1 MADRRV
7 KVGLELEASG
17 FEAGAKRAQRAAEG
31 LGSATEKVGED
42 AKKAA
47 AASER
52 ASQQMAAAQEKARV
66 AQDKAADAVGRLR
79 VAQERL
85 EAARGSGNA
94 ARIAAAEEAVA
105 KAQRDV
111 ESTARRAADAHAA
124 YEDAAGR
131 AEVAARELG
140 DEMDKASSKSGR
152 FADGIRSNSAD
163 LQTAGTALAAV
174 GAGLTAASVGAGKAA
189 MDWESAFAG
198 VKKTV
203 DDSTEGYA
211 QLEGELR
218 NLATTLPASHQE
230 IAAVAEAAGQLGV
243 KRDDIVGFTATMI
256 DLGETTNLT
265 ADEAATNIA
274 QISNVMGTM
283 DREGSEGVARFGA
296 ALVELG
302 NNGASTEKEILDMA
316 QRIAGAASTVGASE
330 SDVLALSNTL
340 ASMGIRAEQG
350 GGVAT
355 RVILKMRS
363 AVDEGGESL
372 ETFAQVAGTS
382 AEEFAAKFRSAPM
395 EALDLVAQG
404 IGRVNTEGGNVTATL
419 ADMGIKGT
427 EETQVMLALAS
438 AGDLLSESLRMG
450 DEAWASNSA
459 LAAEAAKRYETS
471 EARIRMAW
479 NGIMDAAID
488 AGGAILPVAADLAES
503 VATVVGAFQ
512 SLPDPIKEGLGA
524 VAGIGGVAL
533 TAAGGFM
540 VLAPRVLEAKDALA
554 RLTGKASAA
563 PVQIDAVGV
572 AAERSTRKLT
582 PFGKAVFGVGKAL
595 GGLATAAAA
604 GITIGAFVPSGA
616 TAEAD
621 ALAAAVTRIG
631 TGGEQAALGIDELN
645 KAFTGKGNWFDGLD
659 VQGIDEAFRIMGN
672 PSVADNV
679 DQIASKVLTFGTR
692 SSTNVEFA
700 KKNFEALDQQLAG
713 MAQGG
718 SLDAA
723 KATFEQLSEA
733 AKAQGVE
740 QEKVNELFPAYAAAL
755 SRAEAEAA
763 AAASSTGEAAGATD
777 ALAAALGD
785 AAGPASDTAESLG
798 ALGQVDAGSNVGGI
812 AEAMGVLTD
821 EATEL
826 DDKLDGVL
834 DALTRMGV
842 LESNAISATMGYQE
856 ALENLA
862 TTAAE
867 NAATLDLTTEAGRN
881 NMSALQGLADAGR
894 DLLDANARAGESQ
907 GTLRDGLIDTY
918 NTLVENAQAMG
929 QSATEAD
936 ALARKLMGIPANVDV
951 ETYLSDAALVAAEAT
966 GNAIEAIPG
975 YRGVTV
981 AVTADGTVGEVQAS
995 IDQVDGKTVYMY
1007 VTTDGTKEQV
1017 QQEIREINGKQVPV
1031 WVTDDGTVVGTQE
1044 DIFAITGKNVD
1055 ISAIAHTGD
1064 AEGALNYAA
1073 RNRTVSIFAKYVGMP
1088 SAEDRTNWARNNT
1101 TGIFPNRAK
1110 GGIASLRGYSTGGRL
1125 PYTGRGT
1132 DMILGVT
1139 GSGTPIARVD
1149 DGEWIINQKASKQ
1162 FHGVLSAINR
1172 GDPSVKHL
1180 AGYAGGGRAGREW
1193 SAAAV
1198 NPVVNVTTP
1207 AAPGLDAGALE
1218 AAVASGMARYRPVF
1232 KMGSYEVAGVMRDA
1246 QDYMGGW

>member
-1 MADRRV
+1 M
-7 KVGLELEASG
+7 VGQDL
-17 FEAGAKRAQRAAEG
+17 
-31 LGSATEKVGED
+31 TV
-42 AKKAA
+42 
-47 AASER
+47 
-52 ASQQMAAAQEKARV
+52 KARYE
-66 AQDKAADAVGRLR
+66 ADV
-79 VAQERL
+79 
-85 EAARGSGNA
+85 SSYNA
-94 ARIAAAEEAVA
+94 AMQA
-105 KAQRDV
+105 
-111 ESTARRAADAHAA
+111 
-124 YEDAAGR
+124 
-131 AEVAARELG
+131 AARET
-140 DEMDKASSKSGR
+140 DKLATAADRTGR
-152 FADGIRSNSAD
+152 TVKGMADQTVQAGTRTGRVFDGLRKNSAD
-163 LQTAGTALAAV
+163 LETAGTSLAAV
-174 GAGLTAASVGAGKAA
+174 GAGALAFSAGTGKLA

-218 NLATTLPASHQE
+218 NLAKTLPATHTE
-230 IAAVAEAAGQLGV
+230 VAAVAEAAGQLGV
-243 KRDDIVGFTATMI
+243 ARDDIVGFTATMI

-265 ADEAATNIA
+265 ADEAATAIA

-283 DREGSEGVARFGA
+283 DREGSEGVERFGA

-302 NNGASTEKEILDMA
+302 NNGASTESEILDMA

-355 RVILKMRS
+355 RVIIKMRS

-372 ETFAQVAGTS
+372 ETFARVAGTS
-382 AEEFAAKFRSAPM
+382 AEEFAAKFRSSPM

-404 IGRVNTEGGNVTATL
+404 IGRVNTEGGNVSATL
-419 ADMGIKGT
+419 SDLGVKGT

-450 DEAWASNSA
+450 EEAWKSNSA
-459 LAAEAAKRYETS
+459 LAEEAQKRYETS
-471 EARIRMAW
+471 EARIQIAW
-479 NGIMDAAID
+479 NNIKDAAID
-488 AGGAILPVAADLAES
+488 AGGAILPVAANIAEGVGGIVGAFTDLPGPVKGAAGAIAGVGGVAATAGGALLLLAPRAVETYDAFRRLAPEGSKAAGAIGKVGKAAGIASAALVGFSVLKGLANDAAPATKGLEETTNAVLRLKDAAEGDFTSLDELFSSGDSIRDLGDAIKYADPSDIDAHMESFGATVLGLETPAARAREQFDTLGKTLATMDAESAAEQFRKLREAAEAEGSTMLSTWEGVKEYMPAYAES
-503 VATVVGAFQ
+503 V
-512 SLPDPIKEGLGA
+512 E
-524 VAGIGGVAL
+524 
-533 TAAGGFM
+533 AASN
-540 VLAPRVLEAKDALA
+540 A
-554 RLTGKASAA
+554 TGKAADEA
-563 PVQIDAVGV
+563 TLYGIAMGHLPDYMQPAQEATEGV
-572 AAERSTRKLT
+572 
-582 PFGKAVFGVGKAL
+582 
-595 GGLATAAAA
+595 ATAAED
-604 GITIGAFVPSGA
+604 A
-616 TAEAD
+616 T
-621 ALAAAVTRIG
+621 
-631 TGGEQAALGIDELN
+631 
-645 KAFTGKGNWFDGLD
+645 
-659 VQGIDEAFRIMGN
+659 
-672 PSVADNV
+672 
-679 DQIASKVLTFGTR
+679 
-692 SSTNVEFA
+692 
-700 KKNFEALDQQLAG
+700 
-713 MAQGG
+713 
-718 SLDAA
+718 
-723 KATFEQLSEA
+723 
-733 AKAQGVE
+733 
-740 QEKVNELFPAYAAAL
+740 
-755 SRAEAEAA
+755 
-763 AAASSTGEAAGATD
+763 
-777 ALAAALGD
+777 
-785 AAGPASDTAESLG
+785 ESLG

-842 LESNAISATMGYQE
+842 LESNAISATIGYQE
-856 ALENLA
+856 ALEDLA
-862 TTAAE
+862 ATAAE

-894 DLLDANARAGESQ
+894 ELLDANVRAGESQ

-981 AVTADGTVGEVQAS
+981 AVTEDGTVGEVQAS

-1055 ISAIAHTGD
+1055 VTAIAHTSE
-1064 AEGALNYAA
+1064 AERELNRAA
-1073 RNRTVSIFAKYVGMP
+1073 RTRY
-1088 SAEDRTNWARNNT
+1088 AEVVLTARYGDST
-1101 TGIFPNRAK
+1101 QKAAP
-1110 GGIASLRGYSTGGRL
+1110 GYSQAFASGGVARLPGYSSGGRL
-1125 PYTGRGT
+1125 PYTGLGT

-1139 GSGTPIARVD
+1139 GAGTPIARVD
-1149 DGEWIINQKASKQ
+1149 DGEWIINQKASKR

-1172 GDPSVKHL
+1172 GDPSVRHL
-1180 AGYAGGGRAGREW
+1180 AGYAGGGRPGREW
-1193 SAAAV
+1193 SATSI
-1198 NPVVNVTTP
+1198 NPVVNVTAP
-1207 AAPGLDAGALE
+1207 AGQGLDPGALE
-1218 AAVASGMARYRPVF
+1218 AAVAAGMARYRPVF
-1232 KMGSYEVAGVMRDA
+1232 KIGSYEVAGVMREA

>member
-1125 PYTGRGT
+1125 PYTGLGT

>member
-31 LGSATEKVGED
+31 LGAATEKMG
-42 AKKAA
+42 A
-47 AASER
+47 R
-52 ASQQMAAAQEKARV
+52 A
-66 AQDKAADAVGRLR
+66 DKAAGGMSKVFDSV
-79 VAQERL
+79 
-85 EAARGSGNA
+85 
-94 ARIAAAEEAVA
+94 
-105 KAQRDV
+105 
-111 ESTARRAADAHAA
+111 RA
-124 YEDAAGR
+124 
-131 AEVAARELG
+131 
-140 DEMDKASSKSGR
+140 
-152 FADGIRSNSAD
+152 NSAD
-163 LQTAGTALAAV
+163 LETAGTSLAAV
-174 GAGLTAASVGAGKAA
+174 GAGLTVASVGMGKAA
-189 MDWESAFAG
+189 MDWESALAG

-203 DDSTEGYA
+203 DDSAEGYA

-243 KRDDIVGFTATMI
+243 KRDDIVGFTSTMV

-265 ADEAATNIA
+265 ADEAATAIA

-283 DREGSEGVARFGA
+283 DREGSEGVERFGA
-296 ALVELG
+296 TLVELG
-302 NNGASTEKEILDMA
+302 NNGASTESEILEMA
-316 QRIAGAASTVGASE
+316 QRIAGAAKTVGASE
-330 SDVLALSNTL
+330 ADVLALSNTL

-382 AEEFAAKFRSAPM
+382 AEEFAAKFRSSPM

-404 IGRVNTEGGNVTATL
+404 IGRVNTEGGNVSATL
-419 ADMGIKGT
+419 SDLGVKGT

-450 DEAWASNSA
+450 EEAWKSNSA
-459 LAAEAAKRYETS
+459 LAEEAQKRYETS
-471 EARIRMAW
+471 EARIQIAW
-479 NGIMDAAID
+479 NNIKDAAID
-488 AGGAILPVAADLAES
+488 AGGAILPVVANIAEG
-503 VATVVGAFQ
+503 VGGVVGAFTD
-512 SLPDPIKEGLGA
+512 LPGPVKGA
-524 VAGIGGVAL
+524 AGAIAGVGGVAA
-533 TAAGGFM
+533 TAGGALLL
-540 VLAPRVLEAKDALA
+540 LAPRAVETYDAFRRLAPEGSKAAGAIGKVGKAAGIASAALVGFSVLKGWANDAAPATKGLEETTNAVLRLKDAANGDFTALDDLFSSGDSIRDLGDAIKYADPSDMDAHMESFGSTVLGLETPAARAREQFDTLGKTLA
-554 RLTGKASAA
+554 TMDAEDAAEQFRKLREAAEAEGSTMLSTWEGVKEYMPAYAESVEAASNATGKAADEATLYGIAMGHLPSYMQPAQEA
-563 PVQIDAVGV
+563 TEGV
-572 AAERSTRKLT
+572 
-582 PFGKAVFGVGKAL
+582 
-595 GGLATAAAA
+595 ATAAED
-604 GITIGAFVPSGA
+604 A
-616 TAEAD
+616 T
-621 ALAAAVTRIG
+621 
-631 TGGEQAALGIDELN
+631 
-645 KAFTGKGNWFDGLD
+645 
-659 VQGIDEAFRIMGN
+659 
-672 PSVADNV
+672 
-679 DQIASKVLTFGTR
+679 
-692 SSTNVEFA
+692 
-700 KKNFEALDQQLAG
+700 
-713 MAQGG
+713 
-718 SLDAA
+718 
-723 KATFEQLSEA
+723 
-733 AKAQGVE
+733 
-740 QEKVNELFPAYAAAL
+740 
-755 SRAEAEAA
+755 
-763 AAASSTGEAAGATD
+763 
-777 ALAAALGD
+777 
-785 AAGPASDTAESLG
+785 ESLG

-862 TTAAE
+862 ATAAE

-894 DLLDANARAGESQ
+894 ELLDANVRAGESQ

-918 NTLVENAQAMG
+918 STLVANAQAMG

-981 AVTADGTVGEVQAS
+981 AVTEDGTVGEVQAS

-1055 ISAIAHTGD
+1055 VTAIARTSE
-1064 AEGALNYAA
+1064 AENALNYAA
-1073 RNRTVSIFAKYVGMP
+1073 RTRYATVVL
-1088 SAEDRTNWARNNT
+1088 TARYGDST
-1101 TGIFPNRAK
+1101 QKAAP
-1110 GGIASLRGYSTGGRL
+1110 GYSQAFASGGVARLPGYSSGGRL
-1125 PYTGRGT
+1125 PHTGLGT

-1139 GSGTPIARVD
+1139 GAGMPIARVD
-1149 DGEWIINQKASKQ
+1149 DGEWIINQKASKR

-1172 GDPSVKHL
+1172 GDPSVRHL
-1180 AGYAGGGRAGREW
+1180 AGYAGGGRPGREW
-1193 SAAAV
+1193 SANSI
-1198 NPVVNVTTP
+1198 NPVVNVNTP
-1207 AAPGLDAGALE
+1207 AAPGVDVNAIAS
-1218 AAVASGMARYRPVF
+1218 AV
-1232 KMGSYEVAGVMRDA
+1232 VAGVAALPAPRIVFGERQVA
-1246 QDYMGGW
+1246 SVVRESLRYAER

>member
-52 ASQQMAAAQEKARV
+52 ASQQMAAAQEKARI

-152 FADGIRSNSAD
+152 FAEGIRSNSAD

-174 GAGLTAASVGAGKAA
+174 GAGLTAASVGMGKAA

-203 DDSTEGYA
+203 DDSAEGYA

-243 KRDDIVGFTATMI
+243 KRDDIVGFTSTMV

-265 ADEAATNIA
+265 ADEAATAIA

-283 DREGSEGVARFGA
+283 DREGAEGVERFGA
-296 ALVELG
+296 TLVELG
-302 NNGASTEKEILDMA
+302 NNGASTESEILEMA
-316 QRIAGAASTVGASE
+316 QRIAGAAKTVGASE

-340 ASMGIRAEQG
+340 ASMGVRAEQG

-355 RVILKMRS
+355 RVILKMS
-363 AVDEGGESL
+363 AAVDEGGESL
-372 ETFAQVAGTS
+372 ESFAQVAGTS
-382 AEEFAAKFRSAPM
+382 AEEFAAKFRSSPM

-404 IGRVNTEGGNVTATL
+404 IGRVNAEGGNVTATL
-419 ADMGIKGT
+419 QEMGIKGT

-450 DEAWASNSA
+450 EEAWASNSA
-459 LAAEAAKRYETS
+459 LAEEAQKRYETA

-488 AGGAILPVAADLAES
+488 AGGAILPVVANIAEGVAGAADTFTSLPGAVKGGAGALTGLAGVAATAGGALLLLAPRAMDTYDAFRRLAPEGSKAAGAIGKVGKAAGIASAALVGFSVLKGWANDAAPATKGLEETANAMLRLKDAAEGDFTALDDLFSSGESIRDLGDAIRYADPSDMDAHMESFGSTVLGLETPAARAREQFDTLGKTLATMDAESAAEQFRKLRDAAEAEGSTMLSTWEGVKEYMPAYAES
-503 VATVVGAFQ
+503 V
-512 SLPDPIKEGLGA
+512 E
-524 VAGIGGVAL
+524 
-533 TAAGGFM
+533 AASN
-540 VLAPRVLEAKDALA
+540 A
-554 RLTGKASAA
+554 TGKAADEA
-563 PVQIDAVGV
+563 TLYGIAMGHLPDYMQPAQDATEGV
-572 AAERSTRKLT
+572 
-582 PFGKAVFGVGKAL
+582 
-595 GGLATAAAA
+595 ATAAED
-604 GITIGAFVPSGA
+604 A
-616 TAEAD
+616 T
-621 ALAAAVTRIG
+621 
-631 TGGEQAALGIDELN
+631 
-645 KAFTGKGNWFDGLD
+645 
-659 VQGIDEAFRIMGN
+659 
-672 PSVADNV
+672 
-679 DQIASKVLTFGTR
+679 
-692 SSTNVEFA
+692 
-700 KKNFEALDQQLAG
+700 
-713 MAQGG
+713 
-718 SLDAA
+718 
-723 KATFEQLSEA
+723 
-733 AKAQGVE
+733 
-740 QEKVNELFPAYAAAL
+740 
-755 SRAEAEAA
+755 
-763 AAASSTGEAAGATD
+763 
-777 ALAAALGD
+777 
-785 AAGPASDTAESLG
+785 ESLG

-894 DLLDANARAGESQ
+894 ELLDANVRAGESQ

-918 NTLVENAQAMG
+918 STLVENAQAMG

-981 AVTADGTVGEVQAS
+981 AVTEDGTVGEVQAS

-1007 VTTDGTKEQV
+1007 VTTDGTKERV

-1031 WVTDDGTVVGTQE
+1031 WVTDNGTVVGTQE

-1055 ISAIAHTGD
+1055 VTAIPHTSA
-1064 AEGALNYAA
+1064 AENALNYAA
-1073 RNRTVSIFAKYVGMP
+1073 RTRY
-1088 SAEDRTNWARNNT
+1088 AEVVLTARYGDST
-1101 TGIFPNRAK
+1101 QKAAP
-1110 GGIASLRGYSTGGRL
+1110 GYSQAFASGGVARLPGYSSGGRL
-1125 PYTGRGT
+1125 PYTGLGT

-1139 GSGTPIARVD
+1139 GAGMPIARVD
-1149 DGEWIINQKASKQ
+1149 DGEWIINQKASKR

-1172 GDPSVKHL
+1172 GDPSVRHL
-1180 AGYAGGGRAGREW
+1180 AGYAGGGRPGREW
-1193 SAAAV
+1193 SATSI
-1198 NPVVNVTTP
+1198 NPVVNVNTP
-1207 AAPGLDAGALE
+1207 AGQGINPGELE
-1218 AAVASGMARYRPVF
+1218 AAVAAGMARYRPVF
-1232 KMGSYEVAGVMRDA
+1232 KIGSYEVAGVMREA

>member
-31 LGSATEKVGED
+31 LGAATDKLGGQ
-42 AKKAA
+42 A
-47 AASER
+47 
-52 ASQQMAAAQEKARV
+52 
-66 AQDKAADAVGRLR
+66 DKAAGGMSKVSDSV
-79 VAQERL
+79 
-85 EAARGSGNA
+85 
-94 ARIAAAEEAVA
+94 
-105 KAQRDV
+105 
-111 ESTARRAADAHAA
+111 RA
-124 YEDAAGR
+124 
-131 AEVAARELG
+131 
-140 DEMDKASSKSGR
+140 
-152 FADGIRSNSAD
+152 NSAD
-163 LQTAGTALAAV
+163 LQTAGTSLAAV

-198 VKKTV
+198 VKKTNDGTV
-203 DDSTEGYA
+203 EQIA
-211 QLEGELR
+211 QLEQGLR
-218 NLATTLPASHQE
+218 DMTAVLPASHAE
-230 IAAVAEAAGQLGV
+230 IAGVAEAAGQLGV
-243 KRDDIVGFTATMI
+243 GIEDVQDFTKVMI
-256 DLGETTNLT
+256 DLGESTNMT
-265 ADEAATNIA
+265 SEQAATNF
-274 QISNVMGTM
+274 
-283 DREGSEGVARFGA
+283 ARFANIMQMSLSDVDRLGS
-296 ALVELG
+296 VVVDLG
-302 NNGASTEKEILDMA
+302 NNFATTESEISEMSMRL
-316 QRIAGAASTVGASE
+316 AGVGQQMGMTE
-330 SDVLALSNTL
+330 GDV
-340 ASMGIRAEQG
+340 M
-350 GGVAT
+350 GVAT
-355 RVILKMRS
+355 AMSSVGIE
-363 AVDEGGESL
+363 AEAGGTAMSMVMKKIDADVRAGGDAL
-372 ETFAQVAGTS
+372 AGWAQASGRS
-382 AEEFAAKFRSAPM
+382 AEEFGAAWQSRPA
-395 EALDLVAQG
+395 EALDMLVTG
-404 IGRVNTEGGNVTATL
+404 L
-419 ADMGIKGT
+419 ADAKGRGEDMNAILADLGVTGIR
-427 EETQVMLALAS
+427 ESDSLIRLAGAS
-438 AGDLLSESLRMG
+438 GLLTDAIEVG
-450 DEAWASNSA
+450 NTAWEQNSA
-459 LAAEAAKRYETS
+459 LTEEASKRYETA

-488 AGGAILPVAADLAES
+488 AGGAILPVAADLAEQI
-503 VATVVGAFQ
+503 ATVVGAFQ

-554 RLTGKASAA
+554 RLTGQASAA

-621 ALAAAVTRIG
+621 ALAAAITRIG
-631 TGGEQAALGIDELN
+631 TGGEQAALGIDELD
-645 KAFTGKGNWFDGLD
+645 KAFTGNGNWFDGLD

-700 KKNFEALDQQLAG
+700 KKNFEALDQQLAS

-723 KATFEQLSEA
+723 KASFEQLAEK
-733 AKAQGVE
+733 AKAQGVS
-740 QEKVNELFPAYAAAL
+740 QEKLNELFPAYAAAL
-755 SRAEAEAA
+755 SRAEAEAS

-798 ALGQVDAGSNVGGI
+798 ALGQVDADSNVGGI

-856 ALENLA
+856 ALEGLA
-862 TTAAE
+862 SAAEE

-894 DLLDANARAGESQ
+894 ELLDANVRAGESQ

-918 NTLVENAQAMG
+918 DTLVANAEAMG
-929 QSATEAD
+929 ESATEAD

-981 AVTADGTVGEVQAS
+981 AVTEDGTVGEVQAS

-1031 WVTDDGTVVGTQE
+1031 WVTDNGTVVGTQE
-1044 DIFAITGKNVD
+1044 DIFAITGKDVD
-1055 ISAIAHTGD
+1055 ISAIAHTGQ
-1064 AEGALNYAA
+1064 AEGELNYAA
-1073 RNRTVSIFAKYVGMP
+1073 RSRTVSIFAKYVGMP

-1125 PYTGRGT
+1125 PYTGLGT

-1139 GSGTPIARVD
+1139 GSGMPIARVD
-1149 DGEWIINQKASKQ
+1149 DGEWIINQKASKR

-1172 GDPSVKHL
+1172 GDPSVRHL
-1180 AGYAGGGRAGREW
+1180 AGYAGGGRPGREW
-1193 SAAAV
+1193 SATSI
-1198 NPVVNVTTP
+1198 NPVVNVTAP
-1207 AAPGLDAGALE
+1207 AGQGINPGELE
-1218 AAVASGMARYRPVF
+1218 AAVAAGMARYRPIF
-1232 KMGSYEVAGVMRDA
+1232 KIGSYEVAGIMREA
-1246 QDYMGGW
+1246 QDYTGGR

>member
-31 LGSATEKVGED
+31 LGAATDKLGGQ
-42 AKKAA
+42 A
-47 AASER
+47 
-52 ASQQMAAAQEKARV
+52 
-66 AQDKAADAVGRLR
+66 DKAAGGMSK
-79 VAQERL
+79 VAD
-85 EAARGSGNA
+85 S
-94 ARIAAAEEAVA
+94 V
-105 KAQRDV
+105 
-111 ESTARRAADAHAA
+111 RA
-124 YEDAAGR
+124 
-131 AEVAARELG
+131 
-140 DEMDKASSKSGR
+140 
-152 FADGIRSNSAD
+152 NSAD
-163 LQTAGTALAAV
+163 LQTAGTSLAAV

-218 NLATTLPASHQE
+218 NLAKTLPATHTE
-230 IAAVAEAAGQLGV
+230 VAAVAEAAGQLGV
-243 KRDDIVGFTATMI
+243 ARDDIVGFTATMI

-265 ADEAATNIA
+265 ADEAATAIA

-283 DREGSEGVARFGA
+283 DREGSEGVERFGA

-302 NNGASTEKEILDMA
+302 NNGASTESEILDMA

-355 RVILKMRS
+355 RVIIKMRS

-372 ETFAQVAGTS
+372 ETFARVAGTS
-382 AEEFAAKFRSAPM
+382 AEEFAAKFRSSPM

-404 IGRVNTEGGNVTATL
+404 IGRVNTEGGNVSATL
-419 ADMGIKGT
+419 SDLGVKGT

-450 DEAWASNSA
+450 EEAWASNSA
-459 LAAEAAKRYETS
+459 LAAEAEKRYETA
-471 EARIRMAW
+471 EARIQIAW
-479 NGIMDAAID
+479 NQIKDAAID
-488 AGGAILPVAADLAES
+488 AGGAILPVAANIAEG
-503 VATVVGAFQ
+503 VGGVVGAFTD
-512 SLPDPIKEGLGA
+512 LPGPVKGA
-524 VAGIGGVAL
+524 VGAIAGVGGVAA
-533 TAAGGFM
+533 TAAGALLMLTPRAADTVAAFSR
-540 VLAPRVLEAKDALA
+540 LAEKSPATARGLTNVGKAAGAASAAIIAFSMLKGLANDAAPATKGLEETANAMLRLKDAAEGDFTALDDLFSSGESIRDLGDAIKYADPSDIDAHMESFGATVLGLETPAARAREQFDTLGKTLA
-554 RLTGKASAA
+554 TMDAETAAEQFRKLREAAEAEGSTMLSTWEGVKKYMPAYAKSVEAASNATGKAADEA
-563 PVQIDAVGV
+563 TLYGIAMGHLPDYMQPAQEATEGV
-572 AAERSTRKLT
+572 
-582 PFGKAVFGVGKAL
+582 
-595 GGLATAAAA
+595 ATAAED
-604 GITIGAFVPSGA
+604 A
-616 TAEAD
+616 T
-621 ALAAAVTRIG
+621 
-631 TGGEQAALGIDELN
+631 
-645 KAFTGKGNWFDGLD
+645 
-659 VQGIDEAFRIMGN
+659 
-672 PSVADNV
+672 
-679 DQIASKVLTFGTR
+679 
-692 SSTNVEFA
+692 
-700 KKNFEALDQQLAG
+700 
-713 MAQGG
+713 
-718 SLDAA
+718 
-723 KATFEQLSEA
+723 
-733 AKAQGVE
+733 
-740 QEKVNELFPAYAAAL
+740 
-755 SRAEAEAA
+755 
-763 AAASSTGEAAGATD
+763 
-777 ALAAALGD
+777 
-785 AAGPASDTAESLG
+785 ESLG

-894 DLLDANARAGESQ
+894 ELLDANARAGESQ

-1031 WVTDDGTVVGTQE
+1031 WVTDNGTVVGTQE
-1044 DIFAITGKNVD
+1044 DIFALTGKNVD
-1055 ISAIAHTGD
+1055 VTAIPHTSA
-1064 AEGALNYAA
+1064 AENALNYAA
-1073 RNRTVSIFAKYVGMP
+1073 RTRY
-1088 SAEDRTNWARNNT
+1088 AEVVLTARYGDST
-1101 TGIFPNRAK
+1101 QKAAP
-1110 GGIASLRGYSTGGRL
+1110 GYSQAFASGGVARLPGYSAGGRL
-1125 PYTGRGT
+1125 PYTGLGT

-1139 GSGTPIARVD
+1139 GSGMPIARVD
-1149 DGEWIINQKASKQ
+1149 DGEWIINQRASKR

-1172 GDPSVKHL
+1172 GDPSVRHL
-1180 AGYAGGGRAGREW
+1180 AGYAGGGRPGREW
-1193 SAAAV
+1193 SATSI
-1198 NPVVNVTTP
+1198 NPVVNVTAP
-1207 AAPGLDAGALE
+1207 AGQGLDPGALE
-1218 AAVASGMARYRPVF
+1218 AAVAAGMARYRPVF
-1232 KMGSYEVAGVMRDA
+1232 KIGSYEVAGVMREA

>member
-1 MADRRV
+1 M
-7 KVGLELEASG
+7 VGQDL
-17 FEAGAKRAQRAAEG
+17 
-31 LGSATEKVGED
+31 TV
-42 AKKAA
+42 
-47 AASER
+47 
-52 ASQQMAAAQEKARV
+52 KARYE
-66 AQDKAADAVGRLR
+66 ADV
-79 VAQERL
+79 
-85 EAARGSGNA
+85 SSYNA
-94 ARIAAAEEAVA
+94 AMQA
-105 KAQRDV
+105 
-111 ESTARRAADAHAA
+111 
-124 YEDAAGR
+124 
-131 AEVAARELG
+131 AARET
-140 DEMDKASSKSGR
+140 DKLATSADRTGR
-152 FADGIRSNSAD
+152 TVKGMADQTVQAGTRTGRVFDGLRKNSAD
-163 LQTAGTALAAV
+163 LETAGTSLAAV

-218 NLATTLPASHQE
+218 NLAKTLPSSHQE

-479 NGIMDAAID
+479 NQIKDAAID
-488 AGGAILPVAADLAES
+488 AGGSILPVAADLAES

-621 ALAAAVTRIG
+621 ALAAAITRIG
-631 TGGEQAALGIDELN
+631 TGGEQATLGIDELN
-645 KAFTGKGNWFDGLD
+645 KAFTGNGNWFDGLD

-723 KATFEQLSEA
+723 KATFEQLAEK
-733 AKAQGVE
+733 AKAQGVS
-740 QEKVNELFPAYAAAL
+740 QEKLNELFPAYAAAL

-798 ALGQVDAGSNVGGI
+798 ALGQIDADSKVGGI

-842 LESNAISATMGYQE
+842 LESNAISATIGYQE

-894 DLLDANARAGESQ
+894 ELLDANARAGESQ

-918 NTLVENAQAMG
+918 STLVANAQAMG

-981 AVTADGTVGEVQAS
+981 AVTEDGTVGEVQAS

-1055 ISAIAHTGD
+1055 VTAIARTGE
-1064 AEGALNYAA
+1064 AENALNYAA
-1073 RNRTVSIFAKYVGMP
+1073 RTRYATVVL
-1088 SAEDRTNWARNNT
+1088 TARYGDST
-1101 TGIFPNRAK
+1101 QKAAP
-1110 GGIASLRGYSTGGRL
+1110 GYSQAFASGGVARLPGYSAGGRL
-1125 PYTGRGT
+1125 PYTGLGT

-1139 GSGTPIARVD
+1139 GTGTPIARVD
-1149 DGEWIINQKASKQ
+1149 DGEWIINQRASKR

-1172 GDPSVKHL
+1172 GDPSVRHL
-1180 AGYAGGGRAGREW
+1180 AGYAGGGRPGREW
-1193 SAAAV
+1193 SATSI
-1198 NPVVNVTTP
+1198 NPVVNVNAP
-1207 AAPGLDAGALE
+1207 AAPGVDVNAIAS
-1218 AAVASGMARYRPVF
+1218 AV
-1232 KMGSYEVAGVMRDA
+1232 VAGVAALPAPRI
-1246 QDYMGGW
+1246 YMGERQLGAAVRESMNYTRR

>member
-1 MADRRV
+1 MSKVADSV
-7 KVGLELEASG
+7 
-17 FEAGAKRAQRAAEG
+17 
-31 LGSATEKVGED
+31 
-42 AKKAA
+42 
-47 AASER
+47 
-52 ASQQMAAAQEKARV
+52 
-66 AQDKAADAVGRLR
+66 
-79 VAQERL
+79 
-85 EAARGSGNA
+85 
-94 ARIAAAEEAVA
+94 
-105 KAQRDV
+105 
-111 ESTARRAADAHAA
+111 
-124 YEDAAGR
+124 
-131 AEVAARELG
+131 
-140 DEMDKASSKSGR
+140 
-152 FADGIRSNSAD
+152 RSNSAD
-163 LQTAGTALAAV
+163 LQTAGTSLAAV
-174 GAGLTAASVGAGKAA
+174 GAGLTAASVGMGKAA

-203 DDSTEGYA
+203 DDSAEGYA

-243 KRDDIVGFTATMI
+243 KRDDIVGFTSTMV

-265 ADEAATNIA
+265 ADEAATAIA

-283 DREGSEGVARFGA
+283 DREGSEGVERFGA
-296 ALVELG
+296 TLVELG
-302 NNGASTEKEILDMA
+302 NNGASTESEILEMA

-355 RVILKMRS
+355 RVIIKMRS

-372 ETFAQVAGTS
+372 ETFARVAGTS

-419 ADMGIKGT
+419 QEMGIKGT

-459 LAAEAAKRYETS
+459 LAAEAAKRYETA

-479 NGIMDAAID
+479 NGIVDAAID
-488 AGGAILPVAADLAES
+488 AGGAILPVAADLAEQI
-503 VATVVGAFQ
+503 ATVVGAFQ

-621 ALAAAVTRIG
+621 ALAAAITRIG

-645 KAFTGKGNWFDGLD
+645 KAFTGNGNWFDGLD

-679 DQIASKVLTFGTR
+679 DQIASSILTFGTR
-692 SSTNVEFA
+692 DSTNVEFA
-700 KKNFEALDQQLAG
+700 KKNFEALDQQLAS

-723 KATFEQLSEA
+723 KASFEQLAEK
-733 AKAQGVE
+733 AKAQGVS
-740 QEKVNELFPAYAAAL
+740 QEKLNELFPAYAAAL
-755 SRAEAEAA
+755 SRAEAEAS

-812 AEAMGVLTD
+812 AEAMDVLTD

-894 DLLDANARAGESQ
+894 ELLDANVRAGESQ

-918 NTLVENAQAMG
+918 STLVANAQAMG

-966 GNAIEAIPG
+966 DNAIEAIPG

-981 AVTADGTVGEVQAS
+981 AVTEDGTVGEVQAS

-1031 WVTDDGTVVGTQE
+1031 WVTDNGTVVGTQE

-1055 ISAIAHTGD
+1055 IPAIAHTGT
-1064 AEGALNYAA
+1064 AEAELNYAA
-1073 RNRTVSIFAKYVGMP
+1073 RSRTVSIFAKYVGMP

-1110 GGIASLRGYSTGGRL
+1110 GGIASLPGYSTGGRL
-1125 PYTGRGT
+1125 PYTGLGT

-1139 GSGTPIARVD
+1139 GSGMPIARVD
-1149 DGEWIINQKASKQ
+1149 DGEWIINQRASKR

-1180 AGYAGGGRAGREW
+1180 AGYAGGGRPGREW
-1193 SAAAV
+1193 SANSI
-1198 NPVVNVTTP
+1198 NPVVNVNAP
-1207 AAPGLDAGALE
+1207 AAPGVDVNAIAS
-1218 AAVASGMARYRPVF
+1218 AV
-1232 KMGSYEVAGVMRDA
+1232 VAGVAALPAPRI
-1246 QDYMGGW
+1246 YMGERQLGAAVRESMNYTRR

>member
-31 LGSATEKVGED
+31 LGAATDKLGGQ
-42 AKKAA
+42 A
-47 AASER
+47 
-52 ASQQMAAAQEKARV
+52 
-66 AQDKAADAVGRLR
+66 DKAAGGMSK
-79 VAQERL
+79 VAD
-85 EAARGSGNA
+85 S
-94 ARIAAAEEAVA
+94 V
-105 KAQRDV
+105 
-111 ESTARRAADAHAA
+111 
-124 YEDAAGR
+124 
-131 AEVAARELG
+131 
-140 DEMDKASSKSGR
+140 
-152 FADGIRSNSAD
+152 RSNSAD
-163 LQTAGTALAAV
+163 LQTAGTSLAAV
-174 GAGLTAASVGAGKAA
+174 GAGLTAASVGMGKAA

-203 DDSTEGYA
+203 DDSAEGYA

-243 KRDDIVGFTATMI
+243 KRDDIVGFTSTMV

-265 ADEAATNIA
+265 ADEAATAIA

-283 DREGSEGVARFGA
+283 DREGSEGVERFGA
-296 ALVELG
+296 TLVELG
-302 NNGASTEKEILDMA
+302 NNGASTESEILDMA
-316 QRIAGAASTVGASE
+316 QRIAGAAKTVGASE

-350 GGVAT
+350 GGVAQ

-382 AEEFAAKFRSAPM
+382 ADEFAAKFRSSPM

-419 ADMGIKGT
+419 QEMGIKGT

-450 DEAWASNSA
+450 EEAWASNSA
-459 LAAEAAKRYETS
+459 LAEEAQKRYETA
-471 EARIRMAW
+471 EARIQIAW
-479 NGIMDAAID
+479 NQIKDAAID
-488 AGGAILPVAADLAES
+488 AGGAILPVAANIAEG
-503 VATVVGAFQ
+503 VGGVVGAFTD
-512 SLPDPIKEGLGA
+512 LPGPVKGA
-524 VAGIGGVAL
+524 VGAIAGVGGVAA
-533 TAAGGFM
+533 TAGGALLL
-540 VLAPRVLEAKDALA
+540 LAPRAVETYDAFRRLAPEGSKAAGAIGKVGKAAGIASAALVGFSVLKGLANDAAPATKGLEETANAMLRLKDAADGDFTALDDLFSSGDSIRDLGDAIRYADPSDMDAHMESFGATVLGLETPAYRAREQFDTLGKTLATMDAESAAEQFRKLREAAEAKGSTMLSTWEGVKEYMPAYA
-554 RLTGKASAA
+554 ESVEAASNATGKAADEATLYGIAMGHLPSYMQPA
-563 PVQIDAVGV
+563 QDATEGV
-572 AAERSTRKLT
+572 
-582 PFGKAVFGVGKAL
+582 
-595 GGLATAAAA
+595 ATAAED
-604 GITIGAFVPSGA
+604 A
-616 TAEAD
+616 T
-621 ALAAAVTRIG
+621 
-631 TGGEQAALGIDELN
+631 
-645 KAFTGKGNWFDGLD
+645 
-659 VQGIDEAFRIMGN
+659 
-672 PSVADNV
+672 
-679 DQIASKVLTFGTR
+679 
-692 SSTNVEFA
+692 
-700 KKNFEALDQQLAG
+700 
-713 MAQGG
+713 
-718 SLDAA
+718 
-723 KATFEQLSEA
+723 
-733 AKAQGVE
+733 
-740 QEKVNELFPAYAAAL
+740 
-755 SRAEAEAA
+755 
-763 AAASSTGEAAGATD
+763 
-777 ALAAALGD
+777 
-785 AAGPASDTAESLG
+785 ESLG

-894 DLLDANARAGESQ
+894 ELLDANARAGESQ

-918 NTLVENAQAMG
+918 GTLVANAEAMG

-981 AVTADGTVGEVQAS
+981 AVTEDGTVGEVQAS

-1055 ISAIAHTGD
+1055 VTAIARTSE
-1064 AEGALNYAA
+1064 AENALNYAA
-1073 RNRTVSIFAKYVGMP
+1073 RTRY
-1088 SAEDRTNWARNNT
+1088 AEVVLTARYGDST
-1101 TGIFPNRAK
+1101 QKAAP
-1110 GGIASLRGYSTGGRL
+1110 GYSQAFASGGVARLPGYSSGGRL
-1125 PYTGRGT
+1125 PYTGLGT

-1149 DGEWIINQKASKQ
+1149 DGEWIINQKASKR

-1180 AGYAGGGRAGREW
+1180 AGYAGGGRPGREW
-1193 SAAAV
+1193 SATSI
-1198 NPVVNVTTP
+1198 NPVVNVTAP
-1207 AAPGLDAGALE
+1207 AGQGLDPGALE
-1218 AAVASGMARYRPVF
+1218 AAVAAGMARYRPVF
-1232 KMGSYEVAGVMRDA
+1232 KIGSYEVAGVMREA

>member
-1 MADRRV
+1 M
-7 KVGLELEASG
+7 VGQDL
-17 FEAGAKRAQRAAEG
+17 
-31 LGSATEKVGED
+31 TV
-42 AKKAA
+42 
-47 AASER
+47 
-52 ASQQMAAAQEKARV
+52 KARYE
-66 AQDKAADAVGRLR
+66 ADV
-79 VAQERL
+79 
-85 EAARGSGNA
+85 SSYNA
-94 ARIAAAEEAVA
+94 AMQA
-105 KAQRDV
+105 
-111 ESTARRAADAHAA
+111 
-124 YEDAAGR
+124 
-131 AEVAARELG
+131 AARET
-140 DEMDKASSKSGR
+140 DKLATAADRTGR
-152 FADGIRSNSAD
+152 TVKGMADQTVQAGTRTGRVFDGLRKNSAD
-163 LQTAGTALAAV
+163 LQTAGTSLAAV
-174 GAGLTAASVGAGKAA
+174 GAGALAFSAGTGKLA

-218 NLATTLPASHQE
+218 NLAKTLPATHTE
-230 IAAVAEAAGQLGV
+230 VAAVAEAAGQLGV
-243 KRDDIVGFTATMI
+243 ARDDIVGFTATMI

-265 ADEAATNIA
+265 ADEAATAIA

-283 DREGSEGVARFGA
+283 DREGSEGVERFGA

-302 NNGASTEKEILDMA
+302 NNGASTESEILDMA

-355 RVILKMRS
+355 RVIIKMRS

-372 ETFAQVAGTS
+372 ETFARVAGTS
-382 AEEFAAKFRSAPM
+382 AEEFAAKFRSSPM

-404 IGRVNTEGGNVTATL
+404 IGRVNTEGGNVSATL
-419 ADMGIKGT
+419 SDLGVKGT

-450 DEAWASNSA
+450 EEAWKSNSA
-459 LAAEAAKRYETS
+459 LAEEAQKRYETS
-471 EARIRMAW
+471 EARIQIAW
-479 NGIMDAAID
+479 NNIKDAAID
-488 AGGAILPVAADLAES
+488 AGGSILPVAADLADS
-503 VATVVGAFQ
+503 VATVVGAFTD
-512 SLPDPIKEGLGA
+512 LPGPAKGA
-524 VAGIGGVAL
+524 VGALAGVGGVAA
-533 TAAGGFM
+533 TAGGALLL
-540 VLAPRVLEAKDALA
+540 LAPRAVDTYDAFRRLAPEGSKAAGAIGKVGKAAGIASAAIVGFSVLKGWANDAAPATKGLEETANAMLRLKDAAEGDFTALDDLFSSGDSIRDLGDAIKYADPSDIDAHMESFGATVLGLETPAARAREQFDTLGKTLA
-554 RLTGKASAA
+554 TMDAESAAEQFRKLREAAEAEGSTMLSTWEGVKEYMPAYAESVEAASNATGKAADEA
-563 PVQIDAVGV
+563 TLYGIAMGHLPDYMQPAQEATEGV
-572 AAERSTRKLT
+572 
-582 PFGKAVFGVGKAL
+582 
-595 GGLATAAAA
+595 ATAAED
-604 GITIGAFVPSGA
+604 A
-616 TAEAD
+616 T
-621 ALAAAVTRIG
+621 
-631 TGGEQAALGIDELN
+631 
-645 KAFTGKGNWFDGLD
+645 
-659 VQGIDEAFRIMGN
+659 
-672 PSVADNV
+672 
-679 DQIASKVLTFGTR
+679 
-692 SSTNVEFA
+692 
-700 KKNFEALDQQLAG
+700 
-713 MAQGG
+713 
-718 SLDAA
+718 
-723 KATFEQLSEA
+723 
-733 AKAQGVE
+733 
-740 QEKVNELFPAYAAAL
+740 
-755 SRAEAEAA
+755 
-763 AAASSTGEAAGATD
+763 
-777 ALAAALGD
+777 
-785 AAGPASDTAESLG
+785 ESLG

-842 LESNAISATMGYQE
+842 LESNAISATIGYQE
-856 ALENLA
+856 ALEDLA
-862 TTAAE
+862 ATAAE

-894 DLLDANARAGESQ
+894 ELLDANVRAGESQ

-981 AVTADGTVGEVQAS
+981 AVTEDGTVGEVQAS

-1055 ISAIAHTGD
+1055 VTAIAHTSE
-1064 AEGALNYAA
+1064 AERELNRAA
-1073 RNRTVSIFAKYVGMP
+1073 RTRY
-1088 SAEDRTNWARNNT
+1088 AEVVLTARYGDST
-1101 TGIFPNRAK
+1101 QKAAP
-1110 GGIASLRGYSTGGRL
+1110 GYSQAFASGGVARLPGYSSGGRL
-1125 PYTGRGT
+1125 PYTGLGT

-1139 GSGTPIARVD
+1139 GAGTPIARVD

-1180 AGYAGGGRAGREW
+1180 AGYAGGGRPGREW
-1193 SAAAV
+1193 SATSI
-1198 NPVVNVTTP
+1198 NPVVKVNTP
-1207 AAPGLDAGALE
+1207 AGQGLDPGALE
-1218 AAVASGMARYRPVF
+1218 AAVAAGMARYRPVF
-1232 KMGSYEVAGVMRDA
+1232 KIGSYEVAGVMREA

>member
-1 MADRRV
+1 M
-7 KVGLELEASG
+7 VGQDL
-17 FEAGAKRAQRAAEG
+17 
-31 LGSATEKVGED
+31 TV
-42 AKKAA
+42 
-47 AASER
+47 
-52 ASQQMAAAQEKARV
+52 KARYE
-66 AQDKAADAVGRLR
+66 ADV
-79 VAQERL
+79 
-85 EAARGSGNA
+85 SSYN
-94 ARIAAAEEAVA
+94 
-105 KAQRDV
+105 
-111 ESTARRAADAHAA
+111 TAMQA
-124 YEDAAGR
+124 
-131 AEVAARELG
+131 AARETDKLATAADKTG
-140 DEMDKASSKSGR
+140 RTVKGMADETAQAGTRTGR
-152 FADGIRSNSAD
+152 AFDGLRKNSAD
-163 LQTAGTALAAV
+163 LQTAGTSLAAV
-174 GAGLTAASVGAGKAA
+174 GAGLTAASVGMGKAA

-198 VKKTV
+198 VKKTNDGTV
-203 DDSTEGYA
+203 EQIA
-211 QLEGELR
+211 QLEQGLR
-218 NLATTLPASHQE
+218 DMTAVLPASHAE
-230 IAAVAEAAGQLGV
+230 IAGVAEAAGQLGV
-243 KRDDIVGFTATMI
+243 GIEDVQDFTKVMI
-256 DLGETTNLT
+256 DLGESTNMT
-265 ADEAATNIA
+265 SEQAATNF
-274 QISNVMGTM
+274 
-283 DREGSEGVARFGA
+283 ARFANIMQMSLSDVDRLGS
-296 ALVELG
+296 VVVDLG
-302 NNGASTEKEILDMA
+302 NNFATTESEISDMSL
-316 QRIAGAASTVGASE
+316 RLAGVGQQMGMTEGDVMGVAAAMSSVGIEAEAGGTAMSTVMKKIDADVRAGGDALAGWAQAS
-330 SDVLALSNTL
+330 
-340 ASMGIRAEQG
+340 GR
-350 GGVAT
+350 
-355 RVILKMRS
+355 
-363 AVDEGGESL
+363 
-372 ETFAQVAGTS
+372 S
-382 AEEFAAKFRSAPM
+382 AEEFGAAWQSRPA
-395 EALDLVAQG
+395 EALDMLVTG
-404 IGRVNTEGGNVTATL
+404 L
-419 ADMGIKGT
+419 ADAKGRGEDMNAILADLGVTGIRESDSLIRLAGASGLLT
-427 EETQVMLALAS
+427 DALEVGNTAWEQNTALA
-438 AGDLLSESLRMG
+438 E
-450 DEAWASNSA
+450 EAS
-459 LAAEAAKRYETS
+459 KRYETA
-471 EARIRMAW
+471 EARIQMAW
-479 NGIMDAAID
+479 NQIKDAAID
-488 AGGAILPVAADLAES
+488 AGGAILPVAADLAEQI
-503 VATVVGAFQ
+503 ATVVGAFQ

-621 ALAAAVTRIG
+621 ELAAAITRIG

-645 KAFTGKGNWFDGLD
+645 KAFTGNGNWFDGLD

-700 KKNFEALDQQLAG
+700 KKNFEALDQQLAS

-723 KATFEQLSEA
+723 KASFEQLAEK
-733 AKAQGVE
+733 AKAQGVS
-740 QEKVNELFPAYAAAL
+740 QEKLNELFPAYAAAL

-856 ALENLA
+856 ALEGLA
-862 TTAAE
+862 SAAAE

-894 DLLDANARAGESQ
+894 ELLDANVRAGESQ

-995 IDQVDGKTVYMY
+995 IDEVDGKTVYMY

-1055 ISAIAHTGD
+1055 VTAIAHTSE
-1064 AEGALNYAA
+1064 AESALNRAA
-1073 RNRTVSIFAKYVGMP
+1073 RTRY
-1088 SAEDRTNWARNNT
+1088 AEVVLTARYGDST
-1101 TGIFPNRAK
+1101 QKAAP
-1110 GGIASLRGYSTGGRL
+1110 GYSQMLASGGVARLPGYSSGGRL
-1125 PYTGRGT
+1125 PYTGLGT

-1139 GSGTPIARVD
+1139 GAGMPIARVD
-1149 DGEWIINQKASKQ
+1149 DGEWIINQKASKR

-1172 GDPSVKHL
+1172 GDPSVRHL
-1180 AGYAGGGRAGREW
+1180 AGYAGGGRPGREW
-1193 SAAAV
+1193 SATSI
-1198 NPVVNVTTP
+1198 NPVVNVNAP
-1207 AAPGLDAGALE
+1207 AAPGVDVNAL
-1218 AAVASGMARYRPVF
+1218 ASAV
-1232 KMGSYEVAGVMRDA
+1232 VAGVASLPAPRIQFGRRDFA
-1246 QDYMGGW
+1246 SVTYEAEKYRKRGR

>member
-1 MADRRV
+1 
-7 KVGLELEASG
+7 
-17 FEAGAKRAQRAAEG
+17 
-31 LGSATEKVGED
+31 
-42 AKKAA
+42 
-47 AASER
+47 
-52 ASQQMAAAQEKARV
+52 
-66 AQDKAADAVGRLR
+66 
-79 VAQERL
+79 
-85 EAARGSGNA
+85 
-94 ARIAAAEEAVA
+94 
-105 KAQRDV
+105 
-111 ESTARRAADAHAA
+111 
-124 YEDAAGR
+124 
-131 AEVAARELG
+131 
-140 DEMDKASSKSGR
+140 
-152 FADGIRSNSAD
+152 
-163 LQTAGTALAAV
+163 
-174 GAGLTAASVGAGKAA
+174 

-243 KRDDIVGFTATMI
+243 KRDDIVGFTSTMV

-265 ADEAATNIA
+265 ADEAATAIA

-283 DREGSEGVARFGA
+283 DREGSEGVERFGA
-296 ALVELG
+296 TLVELG
-302 NNGASTEKEILDMA
+302 NNGASTESEILEMA
-316 QRIAGAASTVGASE
+316 QRIAGAAKTVGASE

-340 ASMGIRAEQG
+340 ASMGVRAEQG

-355 RVILKMRS
+355 RVILKMS
-363 AVDEGGESL
+363 AAVDEGGESL
-372 ETFAQVAGTS
+372 ESFAQVAGTS
-382 AEEFAAKFRSAPM
+382 AEEFAAKFRSSPM

-404 IGRVNTEGGNVTATL
+404 IGRVNSEGGNVTATL
-419 ADMGIKGT
+419 QEMGIKGT

-450 DEAWASNSA
+450 EEAWASNSA
-459 LAAEAAKRYETS
+459 LAEEAQKRYETA
-471 EARIRMAW
+471 EARIQIAW
-479 NGIMDAAID
+479 NQIKDAAID
-488 AGGAILPVAADLAES
+488 AGGAILPVAANIAEG
-503 VATVVGAFQ
+503 VGGVVGAFTD
-512 SLPDPIKEGLGA
+512 LPGPVKGA
-524 VAGIGGVAL
+524 VGAIAGVGGVAA
-533 TAAGGFM
+533 TAGGALLL
-540 VLAPRVLEAKDALA
+540 LAPRAVETYDAFRRLAPEGSKAAGAIGKVGKAAGIASAALVGFSVLKGWANDAAPATKGLEETANAMLRLKDAADGDFTALDDLFSSGDSIRDLGDAIRYADPSDLDSRMESFGSTVLGLETPAARAREQFDTLGKTLA
-554 RLTGKASAA
+554 TMDAESAAEQFRKLREAAEAEGSTMLSTWEGVKEYMPAYAESVEAASNATGKAADEATLYGIAMGHLPSYMQPAQEA
-563 PVQIDAVGV
+563 TEGV
-572 AAERSTRKLT
+572 
-582 PFGKAVFGVGKAL
+582 
-595 GGLATAAAA
+595 ATAAED
-604 GITIGAFVPSGA
+604 A
-616 TAEAD
+616 T
-621 ALAAAVTRIG
+621 
-631 TGGEQAALGIDELN
+631 
-645 KAFTGKGNWFDGLD
+645 
-659 VQGIDEAFRIMGN
+659 
-672 PSVADNV
+672 
-679 DQIASKVLTFGTR
+679 
-692 SSTNVEFA
+692 
-700 KKNFEALDQQLAG
+700 
-713 MAQGG
+713 
-718 SLDAA
+718 
-723 KATFEQLSEA
+723 
-733 AKAQGVE
+733 
-740 QEKVNELFPAYAAAL
+740 
-755 SRAEAEAA
+755 
-763 AAASSTGEAAGATD
+763 
-777 ALAAALGD
+777 
-785 AAGPASDTAESLG
+785 ESLG

-894 DLLDANARAGESQ
+894 ELLDANVRAGESQ

-918 NTLVENAQAMG
+918 STLVENAQAMG

-981 AVTADGTVGEVQAS
+981 AVTEDGTVGEVQAS

-1055 ISAIAHTGD
+1055 VTAIARTSE
-1064 AEGALNYAA
+1064 AESALNYAA
-1073 RNRTVSIFAKYVGMP
+1073 RTRY
-1088 SAEDRTNWARNNT
+1088 AEVVLTARYGDST
-1101 TGIFPNRAK
+1101 QKAAP
-1110 GGIASLRGYSTGGRL
+1110 GYSQAFASGGVARLPGYSSGGRL
-1125 PYTGRGT
+1125 PYTGLGT

-1139 GSGTPIARVD
+1139 GAGTPIARVD
-1149 DGEWIINQKASKQ
+1149 DGEWIINQKASKR

-1180 AGYAGGGRAGREW
+1180 AGYAGGGRTGREW
-1193 SAAAV
+1193 AAV
-1198 NPVVNVTTP
+1198 TASPVVNVTAP
-1207 AAPGLDAGALE
+1207 AGPGVDVNAIAS
-1218 AAVASGMARYRPVF
+1218 AV
-1232 KMGSYEVAGVMRDA
+1232 VAGVAALPAPRIVFGERQVA
-1246 QDYMGGW
+1246 SVVRESLRYAER

>member
-1 MADRRV
+1 
-7 KVGLELEASG
+7 
-17 FEAGAKRAQRAAEG
+17 
-31 LGSATEKVGED
+31 
-42 AKKAA
+42 
-47 AASER
+47 
-52 ASQQMAAAQEKARV
+52 MAAAQEKARV

-174 GAGLTAASVGAGKAA
+174 GAGLTAASVGMGKAA

-203 DDSTEGYA
+203 DDSAEGYA

-243 KRDDIVGFTATMI
+243 KRDDIVGFTSTMV

-265 ADEAATNIA
+265 ADEAATAIA

-283 DREGSEGVARFGA
+283 DREGSEGVERFGA
-296 ALVELG
+296 TLVELG
-302 NNGASTEKEILDMA
+302 NNGASTESEILEMA
-316 QRIAGAASTVGASE
+316 QRIAGAAKTVGASE

-340 ASMGIRAEQG
+340 ASMGVRAEQG

-355 RVILKMRS
+355 RVILKMS
-363 AVDEGGESL
+363 AAVDEGGESL
-372 ETFAQVAGTS
+372 ESFAQVAGTS
-382 AEEFAAKFRSAPM
+382 AEEFAAKFRSSPM

-419 ADMGIKGT
+419 QEMGIKGT

-438 AGDLLSESLRMG
+438 AGGLLSESLRMG
-450 DEAWASNSA
+450 EEAWKSNSA
-459 LAAEAAKRYETS
+459 LAEEAQKRYETS
-471 EARIRMAW
+471 EARIQIAW
-479 NGIMDAAID
+479 NQIKDAAID
-488 AGGAILPVAADLAES
+488 AGGAILPVAANIAEGVGGIVGAFTDLPGPVKGAVGAIAGVGGVAATAAGALLMLTPRAADTVAAFSRLAEKSPATARGLTNVGKAAGIASAALVGFSVLKGWANDAAPATKGLEETTNAVLRLKDAANGDFTALDDLFSSGDSIRDLGDAIRYADPSDMDAHMESFGSTVLGLETPAARAREQFDTLGKTLATMDAESAAEQFRKLRDAAEAEGSTMLSTWEGVKEYMPAYAES
-503 VATVVGAFQ
+503 V
-512 SLPDPIKEGLGA
+512 E
-524 VAGIGGVAL
+524 
-533 TAAGGFM
+533 AASN
-540 VLAPRVLEAKDALA
+540 A
-554 RLTGKASAA
+554 TGKAADEATLYGIAMGHLPSYMQPA
-563 PVQIDAVGV
+563 QDATEGV
-572 AAERSTRKLT
+572 
-582 PFGKAVFGVGKAL
+582 
-595 GGLATAAAA
+595 ATAAED
-604 GITIGAFVPSGA
+604 A
-616 TAEAD
+616 T
-621 ALAAAVTRIG
+621 
-631 TGGEQAALGIDELN
+631 
-645 KAFTGKGNWFDGLD
+645 
-659 VQGIDEAFRIMGN
+659 
-672 PSVADNV
+672 
-679 DQIASKVLTFGTR
+679 
-692 SSTNVEFA
+692 
-700 KKNFEALDQQLAG
+700 
-713 MAQGG
+713 
-718 SLDAA
+718 
-723 KATFEQLSEA
+723 
-733 AKAQGVE
+733 
-740 QEKVNELFPAYAAAL
+740 
-755 SRAEAEAA
+755 
-763 AAASSTGEAAGATD
+763 
-777 ALAAALGD
+777 
-785 AAGPASDTAESLG
+785 ESLG

-894 DLLDANARAGESQ
+894 ELLDANARAGESQ
-907 GTLRDGLIDTY
+907 GTLRDGLINTY
-918 NTLVENAQAMG
+918 DTLVANAQAMG

-981 AVTADGTVGEVQAS
+981 AVTEDGTVGEVQAS

-1055 ISAIAHTGD
+1055 VTAIARTSE
-1064 AEGALNYAA
+1064 AESALNYAA
-1073 RNRTVSIFAKYVGMP
+1073 RTRY
-1088 SAEDRTNWARNNT
+1088 AEVVLTARYGDST
-1101 TGIFPNRAK
+1101 QKAAP
-1110 GGIASLRGYSTGGRL
+1110 GYSQMLAAGGVARLPGYSAGGRL
-1125 PYTGRGT
+1125 PYTGLGT

-1139 GSGTPIARVD
+1139 GAGTPIARVD
-1149 DGEWIINQKASKQ
+1149 DGEWIINQKASKR

-1172 GDPSVKHL
+1172 GDPSVRHL
-1180 AGYAGGGRAGREW
+1180 AGYAGGGRPGREW
-1193 SAAAV
+1193 SATSI
-1198 NPVVNVTTP
+1198 NPVVNVTAPT
-1207 AAPGLDAGALE
+1207 APGVDVNAIAS
-1218 AAVASGMARYRPVF
+1218 AV
-1232 KMGSYEVAGVMRDA
+1232 VAGVAALPAPRIVFGERQVA
-1246 QDYMGGW
+1246 SVVRESLRYAER

>member
-1 MADRRV
+1 MKARYEADV
-7 KVGLELEASG
+7 S
-17 FEAGAKRAQRAAEG
+17 
-31 LGSATEKVGED
+31 SY
-42 AKKAA
+42 AA
-47 AASER
+47 AMQA
-52 ASQQMAAAQEKARV
+52 
-66 AQDKAADAVGRLR
+66 
-79 VAQERL
+79 
-85 EAARGSGNA
+85 
-94 ARIAAAEEAVA
+94 
-105 KAQRDV
+105 
-111 ESTARRAADAHAA
+111 
-124 YEDAAGR
+124 
-131 AEVAARELG
+131 AARET
-140 DEMDKASSKSGR
+140 DKLATAADRTGR
-152 FADGIRSNSAD
+152 TVKGMADQTVQAGTRTGRVFDGLRKNSAD
-163 LQTAGTALAAV
+163 LQTAGTSLAAV

-218 NLATTLPASHQE
+218 NLAKTLPSSHQE

-302 NNGASTEKEILDMA
+302 NNGASTESEILDMA

-330 SDVLALSNTL
+330 ADVLALSNTL

-382 AEEFAAKFRSAPM
+382 AEEFAAKFRSSPV

-404 IGRVNTEGGNVTATL
+404 IGRVNGEGGNVTETL
-419 ADMGIKGT
+419 KEMGIKGT

-450 DEAWASNSA
+450 EEAWASNSA
-459 LAAEAAKRYETS
+459 LAEEAQKRYETA
-471 EARIRMAW
+471 EARIQIAW
-479 NGIMDAAID
+479 NQIKDAAID
-488 AGGAILPVAADLAES
+488 AGGAILPVAADLAEQI
-503 VATVVGAFQ
+503 ATVVGAFQ

-621 ALAAAVTRIG
+621 ALSAAITRIG

-723 KATFEQLSEA
+723 KATFEQLSES

-798 ALGQVDAGSNVGGI
+798 ALGQIDADSKVGGI
-812 AEAMGVLTD
+812 AEAMAVLSD
-821 EATEL
+821 ESLEL
-826 DDKLDGVL
+826 EDRLSGVL
-834 DALTRMGV
+834 DALFRMGI
-842 LESNAISATMGYQE
+842 LEQ
-856 ALENLA
+856 
-862 TTAAE
+862 TAAE
-867 NAATLDLTTEAGRN
+867 AAASFEAALDGVAAAVEENGATLDITTEAGRN
-881 NMSALQGLADAGR
+881 NQAALNDIADAGR
-894 DLLDANARAGESQ
+894 GLVTSLAEAGASQ
-907 GTLRDGLIDTY
+907 GELRDALERTY
-918 NTLVENAQAMG
+918 VQAYNAATAMG
-929 QSATEAD
+929 ATSEEAEI
-936 ALARKLMGIPANVDV
+936 LARRAVGLNDMSVDID
-951 ETYLSDAALVAAEAT
+951 TYLSDAALIAAEAT
-966 GNAIEAIPG
+966 GQAIEAIPG
-975 YRGVTV
+975 YKGVSVVVSDEGTTGTIQSRINDVTGKTEYVHVSDDGSTTTV
-981 AVTADGTVGEVQAS
+981 QQQIHNIAGVDRTVWVDDAGTV
-995 IDQVDGKTVYMY
+995 Y
-1007 VTTDGTKEQV
+1007 
-1017 QQEIREINGKQVPV
+1017 
-1031 WVTDDGTVVGTQE
+1031 GTQK
-1044 DIFAITGKNVD
+1044 DIYAITGKDVD
-1055 ISAIAHTGD
+1055 VTAIAHTGD
-1064 AEGALNYAA
+1064 AEEALNIAS
-1073 RNRTVSIFAKYVGMP
+1073 RSRTVSIFAKYVGMP

-1110 GGIASLRGYSTGGRL
+1110 GGIASLSGYSTGGRL
-1125 PYTGRGT
+1125 PYTGLGT

-1139 GSGTPIARVD
+1139 GAGLPIARVD
-1149 DGEWIINQKASKQ
+1149 DGEWIINQKASKR

-1172 GDPSVKHL
+1172 GDPSVRHL
-1180 AGYAGGGRAGREW
+1180 AGYAGGGRPGREW
-1193 SAAAV
+1193 SAASI
-1198 NPVVNVTTP
+1198 NPVVNVNAP
-1207 AAPGLDAGALE
+1207 AGQGINPGELE
-1218 AAVASGMARYRPVF
+1218 AAVAAGMARYRPVF
-1232 KMGSYEVAGVMRDA
+1232 KIGSYEVAGVMREA

>member
-1 MADRRV
+1 M
-7 KVGLELEASG
+7 VGQDL
-17 FEAGAKRAQRAAEG
+17 
-31 LGSATEKVGED
+31 TV
-42 AKKAA
+42 
-47 AASER
+47 
-52 ASQQMAAAQEKARV
+52 KARYE
-66 AQDKAADAVGRLR
+66 ADVSSYNSAMQ
-79 VAQERL
+79 A
-85 EAARGSGNA
+85 
-94 ARIAAAEEAVA
+94 
-105 KAQRDV
+105 
-111 ESTARRAADAHAA
+111 
-124 YEDAAGR
+124 
-131 AEVAARELG
+131 AARETDKLATAADKTG
-140 DEMDKASSKSGR
+140 RTVKGMADETAQAGTRTGR
-152 FADGIRSNSAD
+152 AFDGLRKNSAD
-163 LQTAGTALAAV
+163 LQTAGTSLAAV

-218 NLATTLPASHQE
+218 NLAKTLPSSHQE

-355 RVILKMRS
+355 RVIIKMRS

-459 LAAEAAKRYETS
+459 LAAEAAKRYETA
-471 EARIRMAW
+471 EARIQIAW
-479 NGIMDAAID
+479 NQIKDAAID
-488 AGGAILPVAADLAES
+488 AGGAILPVAADLAEQI
-503 VATVVGAFQ
+503 ATVVGAFQ

-595 GGLATAAAA
+595 GGLATAATV
-604 GITIGAFVPSGA
+604 GITVGSFVPSGA

-621 ALAAAVTRIG
+621 ALAAAITRIG
-631 TGGEQAALGIDELN
+631 TGGEQAALGVDELN

-723 KATFEQLSEA
+723 KATFEQLSES

-798 ALGQVDAGSNVGGI
+798 ALGQIDADSKVGGI
-812 AEAMGVLTD
+812 AEAMAVLSD
-821 EATEL
+821 ESLEL
-826 DDKLDGVL
+826 EDRLSGVL
-834 DALTRMGV
+834 DALFRMGI
-842 LESNAISATMGYQE
+842 LEQ
-856 ALENLA
+856 
-862 TTAAE
+862 TAAE
-867 NAATLDLTTEAGRN
+867 AAASFEAALDGVAAAVEENGATLDITTEAGRN
-881 NMSALQGLADAGR
+881 NQAALNDIADAGR
-894 DLLDANARAGESQ
+894 GLVTSLAEAGASQ
-907 GTLRDGLIDTY
+907 GELRDALERTY
-918 NTLVENAQAMG
+918 VQAYNAATAMG
-929 QSATEAD
+929 ATSEEAEI
-936 ALARKLMGIPANVDV
+936 LARRAVGLNDMSVDID
-951 ETYLSDAALVAAEAT
+951 TYLSDAALIAAEAT
-966 GNAIEAIPG
+966 GQAIEAIPG
-975 YRGVTV
+975 YKGVSVVVSDEGTTGTIQSRINDVTGKTEYVHVSDDGSTTTV
-981 AVTADGTVGEVQAS
+981 QQQIHNIAGVDRTVWVDDAGTV
-995 IDQVDGKTVYMY
+995 Y
-1007 VTTDGTKEQV
+1007 
-1017 QQEIREINGKQVPV
+1017 
-1031 WVTDDGTVVGTQE
+1031 GTQQ
-1044 DIFAITGKNVD
+1044 DIYAITGKDVD
-1055 ISAIAHTGD
+1055 VTAIPHTSE
-1064 AEGALNYAA
+1064 AENALNYAA
-1073 RNRTVSIFAKYVGMP
+1073 RNRTVSIFAKY
-1088 SAEDRTNWARNNT
+1088 
-1101 TGIFPNRAK
+1101 TGIKTLSDRNRESGAGRYVMK
-1110 GGIASLRGYSTGGRL
+1110 PGYAEGGIASLRGYSTGGRL
-1125 PYTGRGT
+1125 PHTGLGT
-1132 DMILGVT
+1132 DMILAVT
-1139 GSGTPIARVD
+1139 GSGMPIARVD
-1149 DGEWIINQKASKQ
+1149 DGEWIINQKASKR

-1180 AGYAGGGRAGREW
+1180 AGYAGGGRPGREW
-1193 SAAAV
+1193 SANSI
-1198 NPVVNVTTP
+1198 NPVVNVSAP
-1207 AAPGLDAGALE
+1207 AAPGVDVNAIAS
-1218 AAVASGMARYRPVF
+1218 AV
-1232 KMGSYEVAGVMRDA
+1232 VAGVAALPAPRI
-1246 QDYMGGW
+1246 YMGERQLGAAVRESMNYTRR

>member
-1 MADRRV
+1 
-7 KVGLELEASG
+7 
-17 FEAGAKRAQRAAEG
+17 
-31 LGSATEKVGED
+31 
-42 AKKAA
+42 
-47 AASER
+47 
-52 ASQQMAAAQEKARV
+52 MAAAQEKARI
-66 AQDKAADAVGRLR
+66 AQDRAADAVGRLR

-152 FADGIRSNSAD
+152 FAEGIRSNSAD

-174 GAGLTAASVGAGKAA
+174 GAGLTAASVGMGKAA

-243 KRDDIVGFTATMI
+243 KRDDIVGFTSTMV

-265 ADEAATNIA
+265 ADEAATAIA

-283 DREGSEGVARFGA
+283 DREGSEGVERFGA
-296 ALVELG
+296 TLVELG
-302 NNGASTEKEILDMA
+302 NNGASTESEILEMA
-316 QRIAGAASTVGASE
+316 QRIAGAAKTVGASE

-340 ASMGIRAEQG
+340 ASMGVRAEQG

-355 RVILKMRS
+355 RVILKMS
-363 AVDEGGESL
+363 AAVDEGGESL
-372 ETFAQVAGTS
+372 ESFAQVAGTS
-382 AEEFAAKFRSAPM
+382 AEEFAAKFRSSPM

-419 ADMGIKGT
+419 SDLGVKGT

-450 DEAWASNSA
+450 EEAWKSNSA
-459 LAAEAAKRYETS
+459 LAEEAQKRYETA
-471 EARIRMAW
+471 EARIKIAW
-479 NGIMDAAID
+479 NQIKDAAID
-488 AGGAILPVAADLAES
+488 AGGAILPVAADIAEGVGGIVGAFTDLPGPVKGAVGAIAGVGGVAATAGGALLLLAPRAMDTYDAFRRLAPEGSKAAGAISKVGKAAGIASAALIGFSVLKGWANDAAPATKGLEETTNAVLRLKDAADGDFTALDDLFSSGDSIRDLGDAIRYADPSDLDSRMESFGSTVLGLETPAARAREQFDTLGKTLATMDAESAAEQFRKLREAAEAEGSTMLSTWEGVKEYMPAYAES
-503 VATVVGAFQ
+503 V
-512 SLPDPIKEGLGA
+512 E
-524 VAGIGGVAL
+524 
-533 TAAGGFM
+533 AASN
-540 VLAPRVLEAKDALA
+540 A
-554 RLTGKASAA
+554 TGKAADEATLYGIAMGHLPSYMQPAQEA
-563 PVQIDAVGV
+563 TEGV
-572 AAERSTRKLT
+572 
-582 PFGKAVFGVGKAL
+582 
-595 GGLATAAAA
+595 ATAAED
-604 GITIGAFVPSGA
+604 A
-616 TAEAD
+616 T
-621 ALAAAVTRIG
+621 
-631 TGGEQAALGIDELN
+631 
-645 KAFTGKGNWFDGLD
+645 
-659 VQGIDEAFRIMGN
+659 
-672 PSVADNV
+672 
-679 DQIASKVLTFGTR
+679 
-692 SSTNVEFA
+692 
-700 KKNFEALDQQLAG
+700 
-713 MAQGG
+713 
-718 SLDAA
+718 
-723 KATFEQLSEA
+723 
-733 AKAQGVE
+733 
-740 QEKVNELFPAYAAAL
+740 
-755 SRAEAEAA
+755 
-763 AAASSTGEAAGATD
+763 
-777 ALAAALGD
+777 
-785 AAGPASDTAESLG
+785 ESLG
-798 ALGQVDAGSNVGGI
+798 ALGQVDADSNVGGI
-812 AEAMGVLTD
+812 AEAMGVLAD

-856 ALENLA
+856 ALSDLA
-862 TTAAE
+862 TAAEE

-894 DLLDANARAGESQ
+894 ELLDANVRAGESQ

-918 NTLVENAQAMG
+918 STLVENAQAMG

-966 GNAIEAIPG
+966 GQAIEAIPG

-981 AVTADGTVGEVQAS
+981 AVTEDGTVGEVQAS
-995 IDQVDGKTVYMY
+995 IDEVDGKTVYMY

-1031 WVTDDGTVVGTQE
+1031 WVTDNGTVVGTQE

-1055 ISAIAHTGD
+1055 VTAIAHTSE
-1064 AEGALNYAA
+1064 AEHALNYAA
-1073 RNRTVSIFAKYVGMP
+1073 RTRY
-1088 SAEDRTNWARNNT
+1088 AEVVLTARYGDST
-1101 TGIFPNRAK
+1101 QKAAP
-1110 GGIASLRGYSTGGRL
+1110 GYSQAFASGGVARLPGYSSGGRL
-1125 PYTGRGT
+1125 PYTGLGT

-1139 GSGTPIARVD
+1139 GSGMPIARVD
-1149 DGEWIINQKASKQ
+1149 DGEWIINQRASKR

-1172 GDPSVKHL
+1172 GDPSVRHL
-1180 AGYAGGGRAGREW
+1180 AGYAAGGRTGREW
-1193 SAAAV
+1193 AAV
-1198 NPVVNVTTP
+1198 TASPVVNVNAP
-1207 AAPGLDAGALE
+1207 AGQGINPGELE
-1218 AAVASGMARYRPVF
+1218 AAVAAGMARYRPIF
-1232 KMGSYEVAGVMRDA
+1232 KIGSYEVAGMMREA
-1246 QDYMGGW
+1246 QDYTGGR

>member
-1 MADRRV
+1 MVGQDLTVKARYEADV
-7 KVGLELEASG
+7 S
-17 FEAGAKRAQRAAEG
+17 
-31 LGSATEKVGED
+31 SY
-42 AKKAA
+42 AA
-47 AASER
+47 AMQA
-52 ASQQMAAAQEKARV
+52 
-66 AQDKAADAVGRLR
+66 
-79 VAQERL
+79 
-85 EAARGSGNA
+85 
-94 ARIAAAEEAVA
+94 
-105 KAQRDV
+105 
-111 ESTARRAADAHAA
+111 
-124 YEDAAGR
+124 
-131 AEVAARELG
+131 AARET
-140 DEMDKASSKSGR
+140 DKLATAADRTGR
-152 FADGIRSNSAD
+152 TVKGMADQTVQAGTRTGRVFDGLRKNSAD
-163 LQTAGTALAAV
+163 LQTAGTSLAAV

-218 NLATTLPASHQE
+218 NLAKTLPSSHQE

-302 NNGASTEKEILDMA
+302 NNGASTESEILDMA

-330 SDVLALSNTL
+330 ADVLALSNTL

-382 AEEFAAKFRSAPM
+382 AEEFAAKFRSSPV

-404 IGRVNTEGGNVTATL
+404 IGRVNGEGGNVTETL
-419 ADMGIKGT
+419 KEMGIKGT

-450 DEAWASNSA
+450 EEAWASNSA
-459 LAAEAAKRYETS
+459 LAEEAQKRYETA
-471 EARIRMAW
+471 EARIQIAW
-479 NGIMDAAID
+479 NQIKDAAID
-488 AGGAILPVAADLAES
+488 AGGAILPVAADLAEQI
-503 VATVVGAFQ
+503 ATVVGAFQ

-621 ALAAAVTRIG
+621 ALAAAITRIG
-631 TGGEQAALGIDELN
+631 TGGEQATLGIDELN

-723 KATFEQLSEA
+723 KATFEQLSES

-798 ALGQVDAGSNVGGI
+798 ALGQIDADSKVGGI
-812 AEAMGVLTD
+812 AEAMAVLSD
-821 EATEL
+821 ESLEL
-826 DDKLDGVL
+826 EDRLSGVL
-834 DALTRMGV
+834 DALFRMGI
-842 LESNAISATMGYQE
+842 LEQ
-856 ALENLA
+856 
-862 TTAAE
+862 TAAE
-867 NAATLDLTTEAGRN
+867 AAASFEAALDGVAAAVEENGATLDITTEAGRN
-881 NMSALQGLADAGR
+881 NQAALNDIADAGR
-894 DLLDANARAGESQ
+894 GLVTSLAEAGASQ
-907 GTLRDGLIDTY
+907 GELRDALERTY
-918 NTLVENAQAMG
+918 VQAYNAATAMG
-929 QSATEAD
+929 ATSEEAEI
-936 ALARKLMGIPANVDV
+936 LARRAVGLNDMSVDID
-951 ETYLSDAALVAAEAT
+951 TYLSDAALIAAEAT
-966 GNAIEAIPG
+966 GQAIEAIPG
-975 YRGVTV
+975 YKGVSVVVSDEGTTGTIQSRINDVTGKTEYVHVSDDGSTTTV
-981 AVTADGTVGEVQAS
+981 QQQIHNIAGVDRTVWVDDAGTV
-995 IDQVDGKTVYMY
+995 Y
-1007 VTTDGTKEQV
+1007 
-1017 QQEIREINGKQVPV
+1017 
-1031 WVTDDGTVVGTQE
+1031 GTQK
-1044 DIFAITGKNVD
+1044 DIYAITGKDVD
-1055 ISAIAHTGD
+1055 VTAIAHTGD
-1064 AEGALNYAA
+1064 AEEALNIAS
-1073 RNRTVSIFAKYVGMP
+1073 RSRTVSIFAKYVGMP

-1110 GGIASLRGYSTGGRL
+1110 GGIASLSGYSTGGRL
-1125 PYTGRGT
+1125 PYTGLGT

-1139 GSGTPIARVD
+1139 GAGLPIARVD
-1149 DGEWIINQKASKQ
+1149 DGEWIINQKASKR

-1172 GDPSVKHL
+1172 GDPSVRHL
-1180 AGYAGGGRAGREW
+1180 AGYAGGGRPGREW
-1193 SAAAV
+1193 SAASI
-1198 NPVVNVTTP
+1198 NPVVNVNAP
-1207 AAPGLDAGALE
+1207 AGQGINPGELE
-1218 AAVASGMARYRPVF
+1218 AAVAAGMARYRPVF
-1232 KMGSYEVAGVMRDA
+1232 KIGSYEVAGVMREA